1 MGKKLVEAYD
11 AYLRSN
17 IKTVGIYTLCRR
29 VLEKGDDLN
38 ATEPASS
45 SGKYHPIADL
55 GEGGLVRHSIMV
67 AEVAKILMRS
77 RPLYDNE
84 FDHDVVVISAV
95 LHDVCKYEMPHDGSK
110 VHTNFTHPTK
120 AAELIKIAGE
130 ELSKEDPNFNYI
142 ETSVRVAKN
151 VMSHMSRWNT
161 SKYAPG
167 VELPQVEDEEQRI
180 ISDSDLIAANA
191 TLPETMNTLREM
203 AIKTMVGR

>member
-191 TLPETMNTLREM
+191 TLPETMNTFREM